1 MNVLQCHSCA
11 QTLDRGERCIGPEV
25 IRKGFIAGHFYFIF
39 YFLYLLNTSTN
50 IFCQYCPRLK
60 TLDVDQS

>member
-25 IRKGFIAGHFYFIF
+25 IRKGFIAGHFFFFFFFFFFVFVEHIYK
-39 YFLYLLNTSTN
+39 YFLSVLS
-50 IFCQYCPRLK
+50 
-60 TLDVDQS
+60 